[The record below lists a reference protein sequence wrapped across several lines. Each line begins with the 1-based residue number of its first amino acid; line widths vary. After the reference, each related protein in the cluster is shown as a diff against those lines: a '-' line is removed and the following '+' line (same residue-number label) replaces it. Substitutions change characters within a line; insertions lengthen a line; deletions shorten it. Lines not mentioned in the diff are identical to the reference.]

1 MLESARTLIEA
12 HRESRETVGN
22 ACHAAIVKG
31 IMPIMK
37 AAIAAFLL
45 GAGALAAQNLP
56 TIREAS
62 FEAATIKRNDSG
74 RLTWNVTVSG
84 RYAVTNV
91 TMERFITASFQLHPE
106 QLAGLPAWAREEGWD
121 ITARF
126 DPQLGRPEGNTS
138 IWQLALRRLLAER
151 AQLKFRREV
160 QQRPVYALARARS
173 DGSLGPNIKPAQI
186 DCDALQPKVEA
197 AARAGQP
204 SPLPPATDTYVPC
217 GLRSTQ
223 GQTRLIR
230 SGGVGL
236 FEFMQEL
243 SVLTGRT
250 VIDRTSLQGKWD
262 FFLTFTAPDRLA
274 AGATPEPTAPDLF
287 TALREQL
294 GLKLDAAQGPVNMFV
309 IERLERPTVD

>member
-1 MLESARTLIEA
+1 MMPATMRAYGVRHAVIVVVVTCSAVT
-12 HRESRETVGN
+12 
-22 ACHAAIVKG
+22 
-31 IMPIMK
+31 
-37 AAIAAFLL
+37 LL
-45 GAGALAAQNLP
+45 GQQRP
-56 TIREAS
+56 RITDAS

-91 TMERFITASFQLHPE
+91 TMERFITASFQLHPD
-106 QLAGLPAWAREEGWD
+106 QVAGLPAWAREEGWD
-121 ITARF
+121 ITARW
-126 DPQLGRPEGNTS
+126 DPQLGDPEGNVS
-138 IWQLALRRLLAER
+138 IWQLGLRRLLAER
-151 AQLKFRREV
+151 AQLRFRREV

-173 DGSLGPNIKPAQI
+173 DGSLGPNIKPARI
-186 DCDALQPKVEA
+186 DCEALQPQVEA

-217 GLRSTQ
+217 GLRSAG

-250 VIDRTSLQGKWD
+250 VIDRTSLTGKWD
-262 FFLTFTAPDRLA
+262 FFLTFTPPDRLV
-274 AGATPEPTAPDLF
+274 AGATTETAAPDLF

-294 GLKLDAAQGPVNMFV
+294 GLKLESSEGPVNMFV

>member
-1 MLESARTLIEA
+1 MRSL
-12 HRESRETVGN
+12 
-22 ACHAAIVKG
+22 
-31 IMPIMK
+31 
-37 AAIAAFLL
+37 
-45 GAGALAAQNLP
+45 ALACLLSCGVLGQGLP

-62 FEAATIKRNDSG
+62 FEAATLKRNDSG
-74 RLTWNVTVSG
+74 RLTWSVTPG
-84 RYAVTNV
+84 RYVVTNV
-91 TMERFITASFQLHPE
+91 TMERFITASFQLHPD
-106 QLAGLPAWAREEGWD
+106 QVAGLPAWAREEGWD

-126 DPQLGRPEGNTS
+126 DPGLGQPADNSS

-160 QQRPVYALARARS
+160 QQRPVYALTRVRV
-173 DGSLGPNIKPAQI
+173 DGPLGANIKPAQI
-186 DCDALQPKVEA
+186 DCDALQPTVEA

-204 SPLPPATDTYVPC
+204 SPRPPATNTYFPC
-217 GLRSTQ
+217 GLRSSG

-236 FEFMQEL
+236 FEFRQEL

-250 VIDRTSLQGKWD
+250 VLDRTGLQGNWD
-262 FFLTFTAPDRLA
+262 FHLTFTPPDRLA
-274 AGATPEPTAPDLF
+274 AGAATDAVAPDLF

-294 GLKLDAAQGPVNMFV
+294 GLKLDSTQGPVDMFV